1 MGALVLVIT
10 AAALAFG
17 VVGVIGWRREKHQRR
32 KIARLL
38 HEYLMERTPLRQA
51 ANVLDHMQIGVYVA
65 RLDDPRDAKTLRL
78 VAANPAASQV
88 TGVRDSEAIG
98 RRPEEAFPALSHLDL
113 SGTLAEVVRSG
124 VQVTLDNVVTRDT
137 AYAVHA
143 FPLPDQG
150 VGLTI
155 EDITDRTL
163 AEKRARHQALHDG
176 LTGLPNRVLL
186 VDRLQAAIDVSP
198 RVAVVVL
205 DIDRFKEVNATLG
218 HHHGDLLLEQV
229 ARRLSIVVPDST
241 TVARV
246 GSDEFAVVLPDV
258 GDEASVL
265 EAAERLTDSLDRPI
279 LLDGVPVDTR
289 CTAGIAIY
297 PDHGDDADT
306 LLKRAIMALI
316 EADRAGVPRA
326 TYRPEHDRF
335 SLRRLTLIAELRG
348 ALEREELVLQYQ
360 PNVPIGRN
368 ARLGVEA
375 LVRWHHPSMEVV
387 GPDEFIELAE
397 VSGLIHPL
405 TRWVVTTAVTQCG
418 RWRSAGLDITVS
430 VNISARNFADGELTQ
445 TIAAALAQANVPADR
460 LVLEITES
468 QLMSDP
474 VAALE
479 AMERMTALGVR
490 TSVDDFGTGY
500 SSMSHLRRLP
510 INEIKIDQ
518 SFVLDMT
525 RNESDRAI
533 VRSIIELGH
542 NLGLEVV
549 AEGVEDSA
557 TLGAL
562 IDMGCDRVQ
571 GFLLSAALAPEDL
584 PAWAAGPN
592 LVIDLTESNTRH

>member
-1 MGALVLVIT
+1 MGVAGLVVAAVAVVI
-10 AAALAFG
+10 A
-17 VVGVIGWRREKHQRR
+17 VVAVIGWRRAKSQRR
-32 KIARLL
+32 KIARVL
-38 HEYLMERTPLRQA
+38 HENLSERTSLRQA

-65 RLDDPRDAKTLRL
+65 RLDDPRNERSLRL
-78 VAANPAASQV
+78 VAANPAASAV
-88 TGVRDSEAIG
+88 TGVRDSDALG
-98 RRPEEAFPALSHLDL
+98 RRPEEAFPALAHLDL

-124 VQVTLDNVVTRDT
+124 VQVTLENVRARDT
-137 AYAVHA
+137 AYAVNA

-150 VGLTI
+150 VGITI

-163 AEKRARHQALHDG
+163 AEQRARHQALHDG
-176 LTGLPNRVLL
+176 LTGLPNRMLL
-186 VDRLQAAIDVSP
+186 LDRLQQAIDAHA

-229 ARRLSIVVPDST
+229 ARRLSIVVPETT

-246 GSDEFAVVLPDV
+246 GSDEFAVVLTDV
-258 GDEASVL
+258 GDEASTL
-265 EAAERLTDSLDRPI
+265 EAVERLTDSFDRPI
-279 LLDGVPVDTR
+279 SLDGVPVDTR

-306 LLKRAIMALI
+306 LLNRAIMALI
-316 EADRAGVPRA
+316 EADRSGVPRA

-348 ALEREELVLQYQ
+348 ALDRDELVLQYQ
-360 PNVPIGRN
+360 PNVPLRTGS
-368 ARLGVEA
+368 RLGFEA
-375 LVRWHHPSMEVV
+375 LLRWHHPSMEVV

-405 TRWVVTTAVTQCG
+405 TRWVVATAVAQCG
-418 RWRSAGLDITVS
+418 RWRDAGLDINVS
-430 VNISARNFADGELTQ
+430 VNISARNFADTELTDA
-445 TIAAALAQANVPADR
+445 IAAALTDARVPPDR

-474 VAALE
+474 VVALE
-479 AMERMTALGVR
+479 AMERVTALGVR
-490 TSVDDFGTGY
+490 ISVDDFGTGY

-510 INEIKIDQ
+510 IDEIKIDQ

-542 NLGLEVV
+542 NLGLHVV
-549 AEGVEDSA
+549 AEGVEDNE
-557 TLGAL
+557 TLRAL
-562 IDMGCDRVQ
+562 VDMGCDRVQ
-571 GFLLSAALAPEDL
+571 GFLLAAALAADDVPS
-584 PAWAAGPN
+584 WVAGPN
-592 LVIDLTESNTRH
+592 FVIDLTDTNAPH

>member
-1 MGALVLVIT
+1 MGVALLAIALVAVAVAVI
-10 AAALAFG
+10 AF
-17 VVGVIGWRREKHQRR
+17 IAWRRQKIQKR
-32 KIARLL
+32 KIARVL
-38 HEYLMERTPLRQA
+38 HENLTERTSLRQA

-65 RLDDPRDAKTLRL
+65 RLDDPRDERSLRL
-78 VAANPAASQV
+78 VAANPAASAV
-88 TGVRDSEAIG
+88 TGVRDSDALG
-98 RRPEEAFPALSHLDL
+98 RRPEEAFPALAHLDL

-124 VQVTLDNVVTRDT
+124 VQVTLDNVRTRDT
-137 AYAVHA
+137 AYAVNA

-163 AEKRARHQALHDG
+163 AEQRARHQALHDG
-176 LTGLPNRVLL
+176 LTGLPNRMLL
-186 VDRLQAAIDVSP
+186 VDRLQQAIDTES
-198 RVAVVVL
+198 RVAVIVL

-246 GSDEFAVVLPDV
+246 GSDEFAVVLTNV
-258 GDEASVL
+258 RDEASTL

-279 LLDGVPVDTR
+279 SLEGVPVDTR

-316 EADRAGVPRA
+316 EAERAGVPRA

-360 PNVPIGRN
+360 PNVPLHAGSRI
-368 ARLGVEA
+368 GVEA
-375 LVRWHHPSMEVV
+375 LLRWHHPSMEVV

-397 VSGLIHPL
+397 VSGLIQPL
-405 TRWVVTTAVTQCG
+405 TRWVVATAVAQCG
-418 RWRSAGLDITVS
+418 RWREAGLDINVS
-430 VNISARNFADGELTQ
+430 VNISARNFADDALAD
-445 TIAAALAQANVPADR
+445 TIASALAEARVPADR

-474 VAALE
+474 VAALA
-479 AMERMTALGVR
+479 AMEGMTALGVR

-542 NLGLEVV
+542 NLGLDVV
-549 AEGVEDSA
+549 AEGVEDKPTLSA
-557 TLGAL
+557 LV
-562 IDMGCDRVQ
+562 DMGCDRVQ
-571 GFLLSAALAPEDL
+571 GFLLSAALAPDDI
-584 PAWAAGPN
+584 PQWVAGPN
-592 LVIDLTESNTRH
+592 LVIDLTDTNAPH

>member
-1 MGALVLVIT
+1 MDAAVLVI
-10 AAALAFG
+10 AALALILA
-17 VVGVIGWRREKHQRR
+17 VVAVIGWRREKAQKR
-32 KIARLL
+32 KIARVL
-38 HEYLMERTPLRQA
+38 HENLTERTPLRQA

-65 RLDDPRDAKTLRL
+65 RLDDPRDERSLRL
-78 VAANPAASQV
+78 VAANPAASAV
-88 TGVRDSEAIG
+88 TGVRDGDALG

-113 SGTLAEVVRSG
+113 SGTLAQVVRSG
-124 VQVTLDNVVTRDT
+124 VQVTLDNVRTKDT
-137 AYAVHA
+137 AYAVNA

-163 AEKRARHQALHDG
+163 AEQRARHQALHDG
-176 LTGLPNRVLL
+176 LTGLPNRMLL
-186 VDRLQAAIDVSP
+186 VDRLQQAIEAES

-229 ARRLSIVVPDST
+229 ARRLSIVVDDSS

-246 GSDEFAVVLPDV
+246 GSDEFAVVLSRV
-258 GDEASVL
+258 GDEASTL
-265 EAAERLTDSLDRPI
+265 EAVERLTDSLDRPI
-279 LLDGVPVDTR
+279 SLDGVPVDTR

-348 ALEREELVLQYQ
+348 AIERNELVLQYQ
-360 PNVPIGRN
+360 PNVPLRAG

-375 LVRWHHPSMEVV
+375 LLRWHHPSMEVV

-405 TRWVVTTAVTQCG
+405 TRWVVATAVAQCG
-418 RWRSAGLDITVS
+418 RWRDAGLDINVS
-430 VNISARNFADGELTQ
+430 VNISARNFADGELTD
-445 TIAAALAQANVPADR
+445 TIAGALAEARLPADR

-479 AMERMTALGVR
+479 AMERMTTLGVR

-542 NLGLEVV
+542 NLGLDVV
-549 AEGVEDSA
+549 AEGVEDKA
-557 TLGAL
+557 TLSAL
-562 IDMGCDRVQ
+562 IDMGCDRAQ
-571 GFLLSAALAPEDL
+571 GFLLSAALAADDVPH
-584 PAWAAGPN
+584 WVAGPN
-592 LVIDLTESNTRH
+592 LIIDLTDTNAPH

>member
-1 MGALVLVIT
+1 MDVVVLSI
-10 AAALAFG
+10 AALAAG
-17 VVGVIGWRREKHQRR
+17 VAVASVIGWRREKAQRR
-32 KIARLL
+32 KIAAVL
-38 HEYLMERTPLRQA
+38 HENLSERTSLRQA

-65 RLDDPRDAKTLRL
+65 RLDDPRDARSLRL
-78 VAANPAASQV
+78 VAANPAASAV
-88 TGVRDSEAIG
+88 TGVRDGDALG
-98 RRPEEAFPALSHLDL
+98 RRPEEAFPALAHLDL

-137 AYAVHA
+137 AFAVHA

-186 VDRLQAAIDVSP
+186 VDRLQEAINVSA
-198 RVAVVVL
+198 RAAVVVL

-229 ARRLSIVVPDST
+229 ARRLSVVVPDTT

-246 GSDEFAVVLPDV
+246 GSDEFAVVLTDV

-279 LLDGVPVDTR
+279 SLDGVPVDTR

-297 PDHGDDADT
+297 PDHGEDADS

-316 EADRAGVPRA
+316 EADRAGVARA
-326 TYRPEHDRF
+326 AYRPEHDRF

-348 ALEREELVLQYQ
+348 ALDRDELVLQYQ
-360 PNVPIGRN
+360 PNVPLRPGP
-368 ARLGVEA
+368 RLGVEA
-375 LVRWHHPSMEVV
+375 LLRWHHPSMEVV

-405 TRWVVTTAVTQCG
+405 TRWVLSSAVAQCG
-418 RWRSAGLDITVS
+418 RWRDAGLDVNVS
-430 VNISARNFADGELTQ
+430 VNISARNFADGDLTDA
-445 TIAAALAQANVPADR
+445 IAAALAEARLPADR

-474 VAALE
+474 VVALA

-490 TSVDDFGTGY
+490 MSVDDFGTGY

-510 INEIKIDQ
+510 ISEIKIDQ
-518 SFVLDMT
+518 SFVTDMT
-525 RNESDRAI
+525 RNENDRAI
-533 VRSIIELGH
+533 VRSIIDLGH
-542 NLGLEVV
+542 NLGLAVV
-549 AEGVEDSA
+549 AEGVEDAA

-562 IDMGCDRVQ
+562 VDMGCDRAQ
-571 GFLLSAALAPEDL
+571 GYLLSAALAPDDL
-584 PAWAAGPN
+584 RHWAEGPS
-592 LVIDLTESNTRH
+592 LVIDLTEANARH

>member
-1 MGALVLVIT
+1 MDVVVLVIT
-10 AAALAFG
+10 ALAVLVA
-17 VVGVIGWRREKHQRR
+17 VVAVVGWRREKAQRR
-32 KIARLL
+32 KIAAVL
-38 HEYLMERTPLRQA
+38 HENLSERTSLRQA

-65 RLDDPRDAKTLRL
+65 RLDDPRDARSLRL
-78 VAANPAASQV
+78 VAANPAASAV
-88 TGVRDSEAIG
+88 TGVRDADALG
-98 RRPEEAFPALSHLDL
+98 RRPEEAFPALAHLDL
-113 SGTLAEVVRSG
+113 SDTLAEVVRSG
-124 VQVTLDNVVTRDT
+124 VQITLDNVVTRDT

-163 AEKRARHQALHDG
+163 AEQRARHQALHDG

-186 VDRLQAAIDVSP
+186 VDRLQQAIDAGS

-205 DIDRFKEVNATLG
+205 DIDQFKDVNATLG

-229 ARRLSIVVPDST
+229 ARRLSIVVPETT

-246 GSDEFAVVLPDV
+246 GSDEFAVVLT
-258 GDEASVL
+258 GIEDETTAL
-265 EAAERLTDSLDRPI
+265 EAAQRLTDALDRPI
-279 LLDGVPVDTR
+279 SLEGVPVDTR
-289 CTAGIAIY
+289 CTAGIALY

-316 EADRAGVPRA
+316 EADRSGVPRA

-335 SLRRLTLIAELRG
+335 SLRRLTLIAELRT
-348 ALEREELVLQYQ
+348 ALERDELVLQYQ
-360 PNVPIGRN
+360 PNVPLRGD

-405 TRWVVTTAVTQCG
+405 TRWVVTSAVAQCG
-418 RWRSAGLDITVS
+418 RWRADGLDVNVS
-430 VNISARNFADGELTQ
+430 VNISARNFADAELTDV
-445 TIAAALAQANVPADR
+445 IASALTNAHVPPDR

-474 VAALE
+474 RTALE
-479 AMERMTALGVR
+479 AMDRVTALGVR

-510 INEIKIDQ
+510 IDEIKIDQ
-518 SFVLDMT
+518 SFVTEMT

-533 VRSIIELGH
+533 VRSIIDLGH
-542 NLGLEVV
+542 SLGLDVV

-557 TLGAL
+557 TLAAL
-562 IDMGCDRVQ
+562 VDMGCDRAQ
-571 GFLLSAALAPEDL
+571 GYVLSAALAPEDL
-584 PAWAAGPN
+584 PAWVAGPN
-592 LVIDLTESNTRH
+592 LVIDLTDSSTPH

>member
-1 MGALVLVIT
+1 
-10 AAALAFG
+10 
-17 VVGVIGWRREKHQRR
+17 
-32 KIARLL
+32 
-38 HEYLMERTPLRQA
+38 
-51 ANVLDHMQIGVYVA
+51 
-65 RLDDPRDAKTLRL
+65 
-78 VAANPAASQV
+78 
-88 TGVRDSEAIG
+88 
-98 RRPEEAFPALSHLDL
+98 
-113 SGTLAEVVRSG
+113 
-124 VQVTLDNVVTRDT
+124 
-137 AYAVHA
+137 
-143 FPLPDQG
+143 
-150 VGLTI
+150 
-155 EDITDRTL
+155 
-163 AEKRARHQALHDG
+163 
-176 LTGLPNRVLL
+176 
-186 VDRLQAAIDVSP
+186 
-198 RVAVVVL
+198 
-205 DIDRFKEVNATLG
+205 
-218 HHHGDLLLEQV
+218 
-229 ARRLSIVVPDST
+229 
-241 TVARV
+241 
-246 GSDEFAVVLPDV
+246 
-258 GDEASVL
+258 
-265 EAAERLTDSLDRPI
+265 
-279 LLDGVPVDTR
+279 
-289 CTAGIAIY
+289 
-297 PDHGDDADT
+297 
-306 LLKRAIMALI
+306 
-316 EADRAGVPRA
+316 
-326 TYRPEHDRF
+326 
-335 SLRRLTLIAELRG
+335 
-348 ALEREELVLQYQ
+348 
-360 PNVPIGRN
+360 
-368 ARLGVEA
+368 
-375 LVRWHHPSMEVV
+375 MEVV

>member
-1 MGALVLVIT
+1 MT
-10 AAALAFG
+10 
-17 VVGVIGWRREKHQRR
+17 RR
-32 KIARLL
+32 ACGSSP
-38 HEYLMERTPLRQA
+38 RTPPRQ
-51 ANVLDHMQIGVYVA
+51 
-65 RLDDPRDAKTLRL
+65 
-78 VAANPAASQV
+78 QV
-88 TGVRDSEAIG
+88 TGVRDSDAIG

-279 LLDGVPVDTR
+279 SLEGVPVDTR

-368 ARLGVEA
+368 ARLG
-375 LVRWHHPSMEVV
+375 
-387 GPDEFIELAE
+387 
-397 VSGLIHPL
+397 
-405 TRWVVTTAVTQCG
+405 
-418 RWRSAGLDITVS
+418 
-430 VNISARNFADGELTQ
+430 
-445 TIAAALAQANVPADR
+445 
-460 LVLEITES
+460 
-468 QLMSDP
+468 
-474 VAALE
+474 
-479 AMERMTALGVR
+479 
-490 TSVDDFGTGY
+490 
-500 SSMSHLRRLP
+500 RR
-510 INEIKIDQ
+510 
-518 SFVLDMT
+518 
-525 RNESDRAI
+525 
-533 VRSIIELGH
+533 G
-542 NLGLEVV
+542 
-549 AEGVEDSA
+549 
-557 TLGAL
+557 LGAL
-562 IDMGCDRVQ
+562 APSVDGGGRPGRVHRARRGVGLDPPVDALGRHDRGHAVR
-571 GFLLSAALAPEDL
+571 AVALE
-584 PAWAAGPN
+584 PASTSPC
-592 LVIDLTESNTRH
+592 R